1 MMNNMRHRAK
11 KIINSIFGAIYSQ
24 SESFMDHYN
33 GPKYRAVIQ
42 DYDNFLRDQ
51 IKHTDNQGSY
61 DDARDELYA
70 QLNDRGLVLWD

>member
-1 MMNNMRHRAK
+1 MRK
-11 KIINSIFGAIYSQ
+11 LLDIFVSIIASIMYQ
-24 SESFMDHYN
+24 VECWTEHYN
-33 GPKYRAVIQ
+33 GPKYKSVIQ

-70 QLNDRGLVLWD
+70 QAKAWGVSIWD